1 MEIIETKN
9 APLPIGSYS
18 QGIKLD
24 KLIFTSGQI
33 PINPH
38 TNELVSNDI
47 QSEINQIIN
56 NLDAILINGGSSIQ
70 SIIKLTIYTTDM
82 SCLSEVNKIFD
93 NQFPHVKPARSSVE
107 VSALPMNSRIK
118 IEAIGL
124 IK

>member
-1 MEIIETKN
+1 MKIIETKN

-38 TNELVSNDI
+38 TNELVSNYI
-47 QSEINQIIN
+47 HSEINQIIN
-56 NLDAILINGGSSIQ
+56 NLDAILINGGSCIQ

-82 SCLSEVNKIFD
+82 SCLTEVNKIFD

-118 IEAIGL
+118 IEANGL